1 MQTLGPKRPSRWPGV
16 VLCGVF
22 SGLVAAAALA
32 TPNAYAD
39 GKPPPHGH
47 GQLPSGKEGWGKP
60 TYPPSGPHPD
70 DTVNKSTPKNR
81 TSNQ

>member
-1 MQTLGPKRPSRWPGV
+1 M
-16 VLCGVF
+16 LCGVF
-22 SGLVAAAALA
+22 SGLVAAATLA

-39 GKPPPHGH
+39 GKSPPHGH

-60 TYPPSGPHPD
+60 AYPPSGPHPD